1 MSPRPRS
8 DARAAVV
15 VAPDRSAPVVI
26 RWPSDQ
32 DRRRELADL
41 GIPRLLLIDSDA
53 CPPICADALEDW
65 IRLPSDEQDIDA
77 RMNSLRAR
85 ASAWAP
91 LTRPELDGNGR
102 LLRGLRWVAL
112 SPIEEQLCTL
122 LVGEFGEVVSDRT
135 LIGGAWA
142 EGTGTPTGLRLQMT
156 RLRRR
161 IADLGLE
168 VRSVR
173 GKGYVLQNRA
183 AVVPGTRQESG
194 GVRQRRVNPVPGSAI
209 GP

>member
-1 MSPRPRS
+1 MGPHPRS
-8 DARAAVV
+8 NGRVAIVA
-15 VAPDRSAPVVI
+15 APDRSAPVVI

-41 GIPRLLLIDSDA
+41 GVPRLLLVDSNA
-53 CPPICADALEDW
+53 SPPICADALEDW
-65 IRLPSDEQDIDA
+65 VRLPSDERDIDA

-85 ASAWAP
+85 ASVWAP
-91 LTRPELDGNGR
+91 STRPQLDGNGR

-122 LVGEFGEVVSDRT
+122 LLCEFGEVVSDRT
-135 LIGGAWA
+135 LLGRAWPEGA
-142 EGTGTPTGLRLQMT
+142 GTPTGLRLQMT

-173 GKGYVLQNRA
+173 GKGYVLQDRPT
-183 AVVPGTRQESG
+183 VVA
-194 GVRQRRVNPVPGSAI
+194 GSN
-209 GP
+209 